1 MALGRVSIHISMLN
15 GISLLICLVLHS
27 VVLSFDKMVR
37 LSTFMQL
44 IHVMAIIMQM
54 QYSKVPTEVPVF

>member
-27 VVLSFDKMVR
+27 VVLSFDKMVM

>member
-27 VVLSFDKMVR
+27 VVLSFGKMVM